1 MKEKDVL
8 KDILMNQ
15 RAEVVSMLLTTFNQ
29 EVYEKGVRAEGYED
43 GYESGVADGYESG
56 MLEGSIKTYIEDC
69 QEFSVSKESALPR
82 LMKKFSMDREEAE
95 NALKKFWK

>member
-1 MKEKDVL
+1 MKEKDIL

-29 EVYEKGVRAEGYED
+29 EVYEKGVRAEGYEE
-43 GYESGVADGYESG
+43 GYESGL
-56 MLEGSIKTYIEDC
+56 LEGSIKTYIEDC

-82 LMKKFSMDREEAE
+82 LMENFSMDREEAE
-95 NALKKFWK
+95 KALKKFWK